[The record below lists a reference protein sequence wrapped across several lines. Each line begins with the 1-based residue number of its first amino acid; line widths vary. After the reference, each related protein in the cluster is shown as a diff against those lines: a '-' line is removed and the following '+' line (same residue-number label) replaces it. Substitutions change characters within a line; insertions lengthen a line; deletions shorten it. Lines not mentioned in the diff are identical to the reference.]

1 MRRNI
6 PGILALVPSQAAV
19 DALVHSLGT
28 GDGFLRYKII
38 AALERL
44 RRDHAE
50 LAVPRTEVEDL
61 LMRQAAVY
69 CNVLTLRHNLLSET
83 PAPHDSVLERALEE
97 RLDRILDRIYRLLG
111 VLHEVD
117 DVTAARHAI
126 ERGSTKRRARA
137 VEYLDNLLRANVRK
151 RVLPLIDE
159 SPPEAK
165 VDHANHV
172 LGTRPRNLEDT
183 LAQLI
188 HDDNAVVAAS
198 AVHYVAGRE
207 PLLPQLIDD
216 IEWVS
221 RHRAA
226 THSRVSTA
234 ADWVLSARDP
244 ERAGAARDGL
254 PVVALA
260 DRLGRIPIFEFV
272 SVDELFR
279 VIESGQEVRYAAGQ
293 AVGVEGATEAVEL
306 LIDGSVRQAV
316 APERHQ
322 DLPAPGVLGLEEVL
336 QGIPTLHP
344 PLANESCVCFR
355 IRAEDFM
362 AMVADDVR
370 LAQGLFRLL
379 LGADGRTNGGPVH
392 LPAVTPPASDLQT
405 FDKAM
410 LVRQHPLLSRAAV
423 GDLLALVGA
432 ARELSL
438 WEGETLFRDDDA
450 ASLCLVLD
458 GIVQL
463 EADGDGPLV
472 VGPGG
477 MMLVAETLAGALAG
491 CRGTVV
497 RACRVLR
504 AERDD
509 VFNVLSER
517 TTLLQDLFSGIIATE
532 GSDASA
538 KAGGAPR
545 ESAGA
550 TGT

>member
-1 MRRNI
+1 M
-6 PGILALVPSQAAV
+6 
-19 DALVHSLGT
+19 
-28 GDGFLRYKII
+28 
-38 AALERL
+38 
-44 RRDHAE
+44 
-50 LAVPRTEVEDL
+50 
-61 LMRQAAVY
+61 
-69 CNVLTLRHNLLSET
+69 
-83 PAPHDSVLERALEE
+83 
-97 RLDRILDRIYRLLG
+97 
-111 VLHEVD
+111 
-117 DVTAARHAI
+117 
-126 ERGSTKRRARA
+126 
-137 VEYLDNLLRANVRK
+137 
-151 RVLPLIDE
+151 
-159 SPPEAK
+159 
-165 VDHANHV
+165 
-172 LGTRPRNLEDT
+172 
-183 LAQLI
+183 
-188 HDDNAVVAAS
+188 VAAS

-477 MMLVAETLAGALAG
+477 MMLVAETLAGALPFAPWAAG
-491 CRGTVV
+491 DGMLNLLARVGLVLLWPLVPVLTYGRDPVV
-497 RACRVLR
+497 WLALGIVVLLRPVVYQRLRRLVLR
-504 AERDD
+504 ATDTVMRT
-509 VFNVLSER
+509 R
-517 TTLLQDLFSGIIATE
+517 TT
-532 GSDASA
+532 
-538 KAGGAPR
+538 GGLCR
-545 ESAGA
+545 VG
-550 TGT
+550 